1 MNGNAM
7 RAATARTIHRLAVL
21 SFTLFLLAACD
32 TVPSDNDAPASSAS
46 GHQALALSVARQV
59 VYGPV
64 NNSNPFEHVGLRHND
79 AVHAVMLAAQPW
91 DTLSFPTMN
100 ARIQKSIPAWA
111 VEEMDVPEDRAMLHV
126 KTAYAMR
133 IDSTARRQL
142 ASFDQPGYTARE
154 TRYLRRIGTLLCE
167 ATRFDHL
174 EQGLL
179 AIERDIL
186 AEAWPAD
193 RTRETAAL
201 VGISIAKHSLAY
213 WKHVFCIAE
222 GIDPADAD
230 ASGSLRKESSM
241 LIHLITRCDIV
252 VAADV
257 IAGTA
262 AGEGAAVFG
271 PLVQL
276 EAAIISGGTVSVLV
290 ATLVYWP
297 DIMNFFRE
305 ICPWK

>member
-1 MNGNAM
+1 MNGIAT
-7 RAATARTIHRLAVL
+7 RAFLARLIRHC
-21 SFTLFLLAACD
+21 FTLTIAVALLVACD
-32 TVPSDNDAPASSAS
+32 TPPNEYNGPASPVAGQQAIAVSA
-46 GHQALALSVARQV
+46 ARQV

-100 ARIQKSIPAWA
+100 ARIRKSIPAWA

-133 IDSTARRQL
+133 VDSTARRQL
-142 ASFDQPGYTARE
+142 ASFDRPGYTARE

-167 ATRFDHL
+167 ATRFDQL

-179 AIERDIL
+179 SIERDIL

-193 RTRETAAL
+193 RTKETAAL

-213 WKHVFCIAE
+213 WKHVFCVAE

-230 ASGSLRKESSM
+230 ATVSLRKQSS
-241 LIHLITRCDIV
+241 LLLHLITRCDIV

-276 EAAIISGGTVSVLV
+276 EAAIVSGATVSAFV
-290 ATLVYWP
+290 AILVYWP
-297 DIMNFFRE
+297 DIVGFLRE

>member
-7 RAATARTIHRLAVL
+7 RAASARTIRLFSAFTIAVA
-21 SFTLFLLAACD
+21 LLVACD
-32 TVPSDNDAPASSAS
+32 MPPNESNGPDSPLAGQQAIAVSA
-46 GHQALALSVARQV
+46 ARQV

-111 VEEMDVPEDRAMLHV
+111 ADEMDVPEDRALLHV

-133 IDSTARRQL
+133 VDSTARRQL
-142 ASFDQPGYTARE
+142 ASFDRPGYTPRE

-167 ATRFDHL
+167 STRFDQL

-179 AIERDIL
+179 SIERDIL
-186 AEAWPAD
+186 SETWPAD
-193 RTRETAAL
+193 RTKETAAL
-201 VGISIAKHSLAY
+201 VAISIAKHSLAY
-213 WKHVFCIAE
+213 WKHVFCVAE
-222 GIDPADAD
+222 GIDPADVD
-230 ASGSLRKESSM
+230 ATGSLRKQHS
-241 LIHLITRCDIV
+241 LLLHLITRCDIV

-262 AGEGAAVFG
+262 AGQGAAVFG

-276 EAAIISGGTVSVLV
+276 EAAILSGATVSALV

-297 DIMNFFRE
+297 EIVGFLRE